1 MALRNDGRKTMS
13 EERFWLT
20 LWYGVAVAVVL
31 MTAIITVG
39 ICYHHKTM
47 VENGYEEVTLLGTS
61 AICWQK
67 VQ

>member
-1 MALRNDGRKTMS
+1 MS

-20 LWYGVAVAVVL
+20 IWITIAVAFVVS
-31 MTAIITVG
+31 TAVITAGV
-39 ICYHHKTM
+39 CYHRKTM
-47 VENGYEEVTLLGTS
+47 VENGYEEVTLQGTA